1 VIYDKINKN
10 IKMGRCKE
18 SRKNITG
25 FEFIIILVI
34 GSWLTGCGGSGS
46 KETPAVSDTLG
57 KAEFLTSYEQ
67 ELGYAC
73 QRDVPFNGL
82 ILDALCLTP
91 KSALITANVDGTNQL
106 NFGVIYDGV
115 LTAGQQASVD
125 EINASMMP
133 VNASAISEIF
143 QYGPM
148 TLAGV
153 GTAVAN
159 IQTSVFPAVLTSR
172 INVGVTYDPK
182 GFDGGTDFQITGTP
196 YTENTYE
203 VSTDG
208 GLYVFPA
215 TCDVIDKSNSDA
227 IVTVNLTSNGNGSAT
242 FSSIFDFYALTDNL
256 NEATRTVDVAN
267 PIICNGIEIGK
278 SAFNNGAF

>member
-1 VIYDKINKN
+1 VVYDQINKN
-10 IKMGRCKE
+10 IKMARCKE

-256 NEATRTVDVAN
+256 NETTRTVDVAN